1 MVRITILYPRTE
13 GKKFDIDYYLNVHMP
28 LSIEKQG
35 TAMRAVTVEIGISGV
50 PEGTPPPFVA
60 LCHFLYESLDA
71 FLAAFTPHAE
81 LLMGD
86 IKNYTDIES
95 IVQVSEVKIQQSN

>member
-13 GKKFDIDYYLNVHMP
+13 GKRFDVDYYLNVHMP
-28 LSIEKQG
+28 MSIEKQG
-35 TAMRAVTVEIGISGV
+35 AAMKGVTVEIGASGV
-50 PEGTPPPFVA
+50 PQGTPPPFVA
-60 LCHFLYESLDA
+60 MCHFLYDSLDA

-86 IKNYTDIES
+86 MINYTDIES
-95 IVQVSEVKIQQSN
+95 IVQISEVRIQQSN